1 MTVEEIFSN
10 LSVHMVR
17 GLMTHSDFAD
27 YYYFLGLEKYG
38 DEHHNRYVDESLNHR
53 KLQKWYILHYNKL
66 LPQERVDYKT
76 FIPDSWYKYKRF
88 DVDSGT
94 ISKSVKNG
102 LTMWVDW
109 ERETKKLYEQM
120 YKELMSLDEITA
132 ALFVKD
138 LICDV
143 RDELCEAEE
152 WLLKQKAL
160 DYSIENIIAEQ

>member
-1 MTVEEIFSN
+1 
-10 LSVHMVR
+10 MVR

-38 DEHHNRYVDESLNHR
+38 DEHHERYVDESLCHR

-76 FIPDSWYKYKRF
+76 FIPESWHKYNRF

-94 ISKSVKNG
+94 ISKSVKTG
-102 LTMWVDW
+102 LNMWVDW

-120 YKELMSLDEITA
+120 YKELMTLDEITA
-132 ALFVKD
+132 AIEKLKPFRD
-138 LICDV
+138 SQDNAAV
-143 RDELCEAEE
+143 REAMHEIVPE
-152 WLLKQKAL
+152 MMKPAT
-160 DYSIENIIAEQ
+160 